1 MSNCN
6 GCNEIN
12 NCIGNEIYDGCVLAS
27 NSHSYLDVMQ
37 GDNYDTVLTKIEALL
52 QSQEAVITSDD
63 VVVEITNSC
72 FELVS
77 DCIDDVNFNYT
88 TTLLNNGIGLS
99 IDLNDFL
106 TANSISTGYVV
117 DIRVY
122 DKNMVLLAT
131 NISNQPYLVIPS
143 INNLLLPLTVSI
155 NVYVNIDGKIVKLK
169 DSFNVT
175 LCVAGTFGQQF
186 ICDNSSYFKGSLTTY
201 LKVLNQTI
209 CNLIQ
214 KVNSL

>member
-63 VVVEITNSC
+63 VIVEITNSC
-72 FELVS
+72 FELAS
-77 DCIDDVNFNYT
+77 DCINDVNFNYT

-169 DSFNVT
+169 ASFNVT